1 MNSQS
6 LIFNDDKCIVIRKK
20 NYICALMNS
29 KLEIELESLSQFQPI
44 TLSEMDEVKLMN
56 RTDTKFV
63 FPRTILVKVLKILSE
78 SYRVLEIKG
87 NRISSYQTL
96 YFDTDDFQFYLDH
109 HNGKGDRFKVRIR
122 NYVESDLFFLE
133 IKNKYKGRTDKK
145 RIKLKGFEDEFSSDS
160 EKFVKGIVGDDVN
173 LKAKLW
179 NSFSRITLVNQAEK
193 ERLTLDLNLGF
204 SWENTEANFSSIIIG
219 ELKQENVNRNSL
231 FYTLMK
237 NNGISPNSISKY
249 CIGAIS
255 LNPDLKYN
263 NFKSKTLLLEK
274 LQNYDQ

>member
-1 MNSQS
+1 MLQ
-6 LIFNDDKCIVIRKK
+6 RKK
-20 NYICALMNS
+20 GYICSLMNDS
-29 KLEIELESLSQFQPI
+29 LKIEEESLVQFQPI

-63 FPRTILVKVLKILSE
+63 FPRSILRTVLEALSH
-78 SYRVLEIKG
+78 SYRVLEINGK
-87 NRISSYQTL
+87 RISSYQTL
-96 YFDTDDFQFYLDH
+96 YFDTDDFKFYLDH

-122 NYVESDLFFLE
+122 NYIESELFFLE

-145 RIKLKGFEDEFSSDS
+145 RIRLEGFEEEFSDS
-160 EKFVKGIVGDDVN
+160 SERFVKETIGNDIELN
-173 LKAKLW
+173 AKLW

-204 SWENTEANFSSIIIG
+204 SWETNDVSFSSVVIG

-237 NNGISPNSISKY
+237 DNGILPNSISKY

-274 LQNYDQ
+274 LLNYDDE